1 MSERIHLP
9 GVGSYYR
16 RGRHWTIEYWIE
28 GRPVWESVT
37 RLLQR
42 RPETI
47 TAKDAERCLRTRK
60 GQGPSVFAD
69 TKRTTVQAVLDAYVE
84 AVRKRKSASD
94 IRGECRH
101 LGAALGPRRASAID
115 TVVIAAYMEQA
126 EAVGFALGTITK
138 RVGYLRAAF
147 RHARRRK
154 LITTMPEFPPLPRSR
169 PRQGFYD
176 PEDFWARHR
185 HLSGVMADLVEF
197 YYYTGWRRDELLH
210 LQWTM
215 VDRVTGVLRL
225 PDDKAGEG
233 RVIPIS
239 AEMAAV
245 LERRWADRF
254 TRRWDGRV
262 LVSPWVFHGPWGGR
276 LNDEKVYAAW
286 YRAADEAGLPRKGL
300 HDFRRTVARDLV
312 EGAGV
317 SEKVA
322 MLVTGHKTGAMFKQ
336 YQIGDRRDMARAQ
349 AALAAFR
356 DRVSSR
362 DPGKPRQIGRGGR
375 RKTATS
381 LTIVTPSDRS

>member
-1 MSERIHLP
+1 
-9 GVGSYYR
+9 VGWS
-16 RGRHWTIEYWIE
+16 
-28 GRPVWESVT
+28 
-37 RLLQR
+37 
-42 RPETI
+42 
-47 TAKDAERCLRTRK
+47 
-60 GQGPSVFAD
+60 
-69 TKRTTVQAVLDAYVE
+69 
-84 AVRKRKSASD
+84 
-94 IRGECRH
+94 
-101 LGAALGPRRASAID
+101 
-115 TVVIAAYMEQA
+115 
-126 EAVGFALGTITK
+126 
-138 RVGYLRAAF
+138 
-147 RHARRRK
+147 
-154 LITTMPEFPPLPRSR
+154 
-169 PRQGFYD
+169 
-176 PEDFWARHR
+176 
-185 HLSGVMADLVEF
+185 
-197 YYYTGWRRDELLH
+197 
-210 LQWTM
+210 
-215 VDRVTGVLRL
+215 
-225 PDDKAGEG
+225 
-233 RVIPIS
+233 
-239 AEMAAV
+239 
-245 LERRWADRF
+245 
-254 TRRWDGRV
+254 V